1 MDAPVVVGD
10 TRIVQWPASGPKIE
24 TAAQANDLIGE
35 AWAHEASW
43 VAVPVASFGPEV
55 FQLKTRIFG
64 EIAQKFVNYR
74 VGLAIIGDI
83 PEPYAQSQAL
93 QDYIREVNQGP
104 DIWFLASL
112 DDLIERLEA
121 KTRGM

>member
-1 MDAPVVVGD
+1 MDVLTAAGD
-10 TRIVQWPASGPKIE
+10 TRIVIWPATAPRID

-55 FQLKTRIFG
+55 FRLKTRIFG
-64 EIAQKFVNYR
+64 DIAQKFVNYR
-74 VGLAIIGDI
+74 LGLAVIGDI

-112 DDLIERLEA
+112 DALAERLEA
-121 KTRGM
+121 RAVT

>member
-1 MDAPVVVGD
+1 MDALTVAGD
-10 TRIVQWPASGPKIE
+10 TRIVTWPATAPRID

-74 VGLAIIGDI
+74 LGLAVIGDI
-83 PEPYAQSQAL
+83 PEPYAQSHAL

-112 DDLIERLEA
+112 EELIKRPEVRA
-121 KTRGM
+121 GGM